1 VRYKAIEL
9 YIPKAYPVKD
19 SQLYHSEIAD
29 IVILTKPHNP
39 RKVYSDDAKNVYYY
53 PVPGTDLYRARIPQ
67 KFTTDQKSRSFWFTK
82 IVPETD
88 PMFNIDVFFKSFDEI
103 EDTIS
108 RERLVW
114 LSWYP
119 LKHFIQDALDLP
131 E

>member
-1 VRYKAIEL
+1 MRYKAIEL
-9 YIPKAYPVKD
+9 YIPKVYPVKD
-19 SQLYHSEIAD
+19 SQMYHSEIAD

-39 RKVYSDDAKNVYYY
+39 LKVYSDDARDYY

-67 KFTTDQKSRSFWFTK
+67 KFTSDQNSRSFWFIK

-103 EDTIS
+103 EDMVSRDRLIS
-108 RERLVW
+108 